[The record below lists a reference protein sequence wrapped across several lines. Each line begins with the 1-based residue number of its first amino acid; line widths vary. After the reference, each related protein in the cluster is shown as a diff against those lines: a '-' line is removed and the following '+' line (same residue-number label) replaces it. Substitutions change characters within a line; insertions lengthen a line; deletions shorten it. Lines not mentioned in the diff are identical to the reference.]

1 MYDNKQFVLQHDFQS
16 DIFWSNPDTT
26 DLQPVHTNKQQTL
39 APKRGFRT
47 LFNVI
52 SFL

>member
-1 MYDNKQFVLQHDFQS
+1 MYDNKQFVLQQDFQT

-26 DLQPVHTNKQQTL
+26 DLQSLLTKNNKTL
-39 APKRGFRT
+39 APPRGFRT